1 MSIVQ
6 ANMIEGNIIEVA
18 VLKSNKRRIKFLLS
32 KIQELSSELREL
44 EAREE
49 ELEAQKRSK
58 VIKRSK
64 GRPQTKKEQV
74 EEVDLFAN
82 LVKEVVSS
90 AFGAFECANEIESTV
105 VSSSSD
111 NGSIVE
117 SPVVSKKVKPVKH
130 ILTDEEK
137 ALKKAQLDAEK
148 QEKAAAKKIQ
158 VEQDKLAN
166 AEMKK
171 AQLEAD
177 KLAKAQERAAMA
189 TADKESKKAAIEA
202 EKVAKKAAIEA
213 EKEAKKQIIYEE
225 KMFAALKKLE
235 TKQALAEAKKQEKV
249 SAKKSKPTKA
259 KNAVASTPAA
269 EVVAEAVEKVT
280 VSRITINDIK
290 YLKSSTNILYNPD
303 TREEVGLYDPETK
316 MIKPLPDDDEEE
328 MTEDAYETDDE

>member
-202 EKVAKKAAIEA
+202 EK
-213 EKEAKKQIIYEE
+213 EAKKQIIYEE